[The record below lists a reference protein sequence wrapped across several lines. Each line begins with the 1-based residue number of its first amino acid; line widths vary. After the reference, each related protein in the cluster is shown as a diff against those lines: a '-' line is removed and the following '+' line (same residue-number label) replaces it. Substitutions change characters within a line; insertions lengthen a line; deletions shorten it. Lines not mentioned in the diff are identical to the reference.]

1 MKLWNYVMSSLQI
14 VLTKKQQQ
22 INKPYAV
29 MPELGSYCPQMF
41 SKSGNPI
48 QIGGGQIMPTNYHW
62 PTVCWIEVKVAVLC
76 HIIQEKFLQRSSKI
90 VCILFLLFW
99 KTILFQIYF
108 WANLKIFKT
117 LRPTISRFQG
127 MYWQTHKTSTLT
139 TIQ

>member
-1 MKLWNYVMSSLQI
+1 MVTIRYFSI
-14 VLTKKQQQ
+14 VSHLSKC
-22 INKPYAV
+22 KPTIKWPYTFAV
-29 MPELGSYCPQMF
+29 YCPQMF
-41 SKSGNPI
+41 SKSVNPI
-48 QIGGGQIMPTNYHW
+48 QTGGGQIMPTNYHW